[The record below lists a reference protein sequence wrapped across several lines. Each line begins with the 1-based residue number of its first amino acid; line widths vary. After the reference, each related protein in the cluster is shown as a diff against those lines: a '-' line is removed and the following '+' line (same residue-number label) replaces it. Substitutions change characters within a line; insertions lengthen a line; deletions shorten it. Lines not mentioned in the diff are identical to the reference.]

1 MNAKQADDLL
11 FRFFEE
17 ILFAPEK
24 ASLDSS
30 QLPEESQRW
39 GEALSFLLQCVLENR
54 AFVTA
59 LSKGNLSIKPPPV
72 DNPIAAPA
80 KALQGSL
87 RHIAWQTNQVAKG
100 DYNQRLDFMGEFTDG
115 FNTMVFQLAERTK
128 KLEQAKLSAE
138 EKNVELTQT
147 RDLFLLLMY
156 NAPEFMIVLDVEDN
170 TEYVCNT
177 SAEALKHSEPEL
189 VQAGR
194 QELWH
199 HAQTYHSEYCRWDM
213 TILYR
218 IRICPARKKD
228 GTTPLI
234 PIRCCGKDATLLHT
248 LYATVP

>member
-100 DYNQRLDFMGEFTDG
+100 DYN
-115 FNTMVFQLAERTK
+115 
-128 KLEQAKLSAE
+128 
-138 EKNVELTQT
+138 
-147 RDLFLLLMY
+147 
-156 NAPEFMIVLDVEDN
+156 
-170 TEYVCNT
+170 
-177 SAEALKHSEPEL
+177 
-189 VQAGR
+189 
-194 QELWH
+194 
-199 HAQTYHSEYCRWDM
+199 
-213 TILYR
+213 
-218 IRICPARKKD
+218 
-228 GTTPLI
+228 
-234 PIRCCGKDATLLHT
+234 
-248 LYATVP
+248 